1 MNLILYFGSF
11 FTEGAVSLAL
21 HILCYED
28 SEGSR
33 AAASIGRQSPVEWGK
48 IMFVRWTA
56 DNIQRQ
62 RIIKNIRDQYKT
74 KIRHTTEHLLAGFSN

>member
-33 AAASIGRQSPVEWGK
+33 AAASIGGQSPVEWGK
-48 IMFVRWTA
+48 FMFVRWTA
-56 DNIQRQ
+56 DNTQRT
-62 RIIKNIRDQYKT
+62 INNINDQYET
-74 KIRHTTEHLLAGFSN
+74 KIRHATEHLPAGLSN